1 MAIERNKGGRSALT
15 FRNLGPTRVIRI
27 PSGLIDKIHRLLT
40 IINQWNNDN
49 KEPLLLIDK
58 FLDFLEENSQSKI

>member
-1 MAIERNKGGRSALT
+1 MIRNNKGYYEPKYK
-15 FRNLGPTRVIRI
+15 NLGPTRVIRI